1 MINYDQHRVL
11 KNIRFFLQMDCFVM
25 ARNLK
30 KGCALYIVQVYL
42 TIIYVEIEI
51 YQGNSTVATK
61 NRNSSVAEE

>member
-1 MINYDQHRVL
+1 MTNTEFL
-11 KNIRFFLQMDCFVM
+11 KILDFFFKWIVM

>member
-1 MINYDQHRVL
+1 MTNTEFL
-11 KNIRFFLQMDCFVM
+11 KILDFFFKWIVM

-30 KGCALYIVQVYL
+30 KGCSEPRMCIVHYL
-42 TIIYVEIEI
+42 TIIYVEKEI

>member
-1 MINYDQHRVL
+1 MTKPEFL
-11 KNIRFFLQMDCFVM
+11 KILDFFFKWIVM